1 MTPEQ
6 KLKFKTQAQTRSMI
20 LGAAPANAA
29 EKKFDTEY
37 YVEGYAA
44 RYEPYLLYA
53 DGDGKVYERFE
64 PGCFDE
70 TDFSDVIM
78 QHDHRGYVFARNTNN
93 TLFVQPDNVGL
104 FMAGDLG
111 KTERARQY
119 YEDIDTGMVTK
130 MSWRFRLGDPRKGD
144 YRIERTEGSKDV
156 TIVHTRIPKVYDVSG
171 VSIPANDNTEIN
183 ARDFFHG
190 VMEEIARSEAEL
202 EEKRMKLKIKI
213 KCSE

>member
-20 LGAAPANAA
+20 LGAAPATAA

-44 RYEPYLLYA
+44 RYEPYLLYD
-53 DGDGKVYERFE
+53 DGDWGKVYERFE

-130 MSWRFRLGDPRKGD
+130 MSWRFRIGD
-144 YRIERTEGSKDV
+144 YHIECTEGSKDA

-171 VSIPANDNTEIN
+171 VSIPANDDTEIN